1 MQVSR
6 LLMRIMETLRAE
18 LDPDAFREPA

>member
-6 LLMRIMETLRAE
+6 LLLRILEALRAE